1 MNVLFLSCGRSTYFL
16 KELYK
21 WKKKTKKRLKI
32 ITADNTS
39 LPTYLDFTD
48 KNYLVE
54 KTIDKKYLS
63 QILKIIQKEAINYI
77 MPFNDFDIKFIVDN
91 YKVITKKSK
100 IFSADKKNLSISLN
114 KFFSKNLLEK
124 IPVKTP
130 KIYKLNL
137 INSKN
142 FPLVAKKSG
151 NKDPVTKGFYLI
163 KNFNDLRKFENKDQI
178 YEQFINGIEYTTDVL
193 CDLKSNP
200 IFIIPRIRISTRAHV
215 SDKGVTI
222 QDKSIILDV
231 KKIIKEFKIVGLANL
246 QCIKFKNK
254 NYWTD
259 INLRVSGGVPLFLKS
274 ANKFFDKFYKILK
287 NEPVTFNLKHQ
298 KYGIYMSKYDEP
310 VFFDNSK
317 KKLV

>member
-1 MNVLFLSCGRSTYFL
+1 M
-16 KELYK
+16 
-21 WKKKTKKRLKI
+21 
-32 ITADNTS
+32 
-39 LPTYLDFTD
+39 
-48 KNYLVE
+48 
-54 KTIDKKYLS
+54 
-63 QILKIIQKEAINYI
+63 
-77 MPFNDFDIKFIVDN
+77 
-91 YKVITKKSK
+91 
-100 IFSADKKNLSISLN
+100 
-114 KFFSKNLLEK
+114 
-124 IPVKTP
+124 
-130 KIYKLNL
+130 
-137 INSKN
+137 
-142 FPLVAKKSG
+142 
-151 NKDPVTKGFYLI
+151 
-163 KNFNDLRKFENKDQI
+163 
-178 YEQFINGIEYTTDVL
+178 L